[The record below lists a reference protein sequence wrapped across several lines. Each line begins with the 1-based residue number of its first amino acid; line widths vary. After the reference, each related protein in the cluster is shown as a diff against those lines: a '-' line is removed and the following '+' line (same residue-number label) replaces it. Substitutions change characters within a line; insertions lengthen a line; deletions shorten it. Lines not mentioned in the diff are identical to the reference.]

1 MRRLGRG
8 RQRSALLE
16 RLLHIFVLLKSIIL
30 FTYLSFL
37 FYLTFSLLSKG
48 LFVYFLMILGMEC
61 RLDADFSESRDSL
74 VEFWR

>member
-48 LFVYFLMILGMEC
+48 LFVCFLMILGMKC
-61 RLDADFSESRDSL
+61 RLDADFSELRASL
-74 VEFWR
+74 VKFWR